1 MQGLDK
7 QTYWEIIIHPNDFL
21 EQFADFITQKTSCAI
36 EFFDILPTPSPF
48 AIIYDDSSWQS
59 VLDFDI
65 FKAKKSAQPTQI
77 VSRIASNEINIQDF
91 LESLHNF
98 ALILAQNVQAY
109 VSFCYHI
116 EEKFNDD
123 WIRAYQDSIEPV
135 QCGRFYIRPSW
146 ARELKKSQ
154 ESYDEI
160 IINPAFAFGSGH
172 HASTTMC
179 LEFLSEMSL
188 QDKTL
193 LDVGCGSGIL
203 SIASCKLGAQVYAC
217 DTDENAIRECN
228 KNILLNGVALN
239 ALWQGSIA
247 DSPMDMPQKYDV
259 IVANIVAF
267 VVKVLHNDFRAKLA
281 KNGVLILS
289 GILDE
294 YKFDIIK
301 AFDDF
306 KMLDTRC
313 KDEWIA
319 LKLTL

>member
-1 MQGLDK
+1 MDK
-7 QTYWEIIIHPNDFL
+7 QTYWEIIIHPSDFL
-21 EQFADFITQKTSCAI
+21 DQFTDFIIQKTSCAI
-36 EFFDILPTPSPF
+36 EFFDILPTPSHF
-48 AIIYDDSSWQS
+48 AIIYDDASWQS
-59 VLDFDI
+59 VLGFDI
-65 FKAKKSAQPTQI
+65 LKAKKSKQPTQI

-91 LESLHNF
+91 LESLQHF
-98 ALILAQNVQAY
+98 ALMLAQNTQDSVG
-109 VSFCYHI
+109 FCYHI
-116 EEKFNDD
+116 EEKFNYD
-123 WIRAYQDSIEPV
+123 WIKAYQDSIEPV

-146 ARELKKSQ
+146 EQEVK

-172 HASTTMC
+172 HASTAMC
-179 LEFLSEMSL
+179 LEFLSEMNI
-188 QDKTL
+188 QGKTL

-217 DTDENAIRECN
+217 DTDENAIKECN
-228 KNILLNGVALN
+228 KNILLNGVMLN

-247 DSPMDMPQKYDV
+247 DSPIDSPQKYDV

-267 VVKVLHNDFRAKLA
+267 IVKVLHNDFRTKLA

-301 AFDDF
+301 AFNDF
-306 KMLDTRC
+306 DMLDTCC
-313 KDEWIA
+313 KDGWVA